1 MNPAFLNYLQQ
12 QQVGQP
18 QQTEMINQPQA
29 PYNPFDE
36 GIRRAIESARTS
48 LGMTDKQQEKALRR
62 SALTF
67 AANMGQ
73 QPKQRGFLNNFGAAA
88 RSLAPAIINYDD
100 TEEAYTNQNNAMAN
114 QILAYQRAE
123 QERQAKEEEML
134 WRRQMQEKQL
144 NESIRQHDL
153 LNNFRQE
160 SLKDKKS
167 QAPISGQLQEGKYVP
182 FASKTE
188 RTAYAKK
195 LMGANYIIDHAS
207 KILKEYQDFENLTK
221 DNAINPLSPYGIG
234 ATANTVNDMFG
245 YFSGNEAQQKQ
256 TTARKALEADT
267 GRFTKEFEKALK
279 GGILTKNM
287 IEAFRSEGLLPD
299 RSDPPM
305 VFKAKLQGLLE
316 EAKRTK
322 QSAEKSLSL
331 NAHVGFEND
340 EPLPQE
346 QSNIDNQ
353 LTGQHVWIRNP
364 ETGVRAEIDLKDLQQ
379 VLDKG
384 WVEDN

>member
-114 QILAYQRAE
+114 QILAYQKAE
-123 QERQAKEEEML
+123 QERIAKEEERKWL
-134 WRRQMQEKQL
+134 RQMQQQQL
-144 NESIRQHDL
+144 DETKRYHNL
-153 LNNFRQE
+153 MYNFKQE
-160 SLKDKKS
+160 SSKNKKS

-195 LMGANYIIDHAS
+195 LMGADYIVDHAS
-207 KILKEYQDFENLTK
+207 KILADYKNFEDLTK
-221 DNAINPLSPYGIG
+221 ENAINPLTPYGVG
-234 ATANTVNDMFG
+234 TAVNTVNDMFG

-256 TTARKALEADT
+256 TTARKALEANT

-287 IEAFRSEGLLPD
+287 IETFRSEGLLPD
-299 RSDPPM
+299 KSDPPM
-305 VFKAKLQGLLE
+305 VFKAKLEGLLE

-322 QSAEKSLSL
+322 KSAERSLSL
-331 NAHVGFEND
+331 NAHVGYEDD
-340 EPLPQE
+340 EPASQE
-346 QSNIDNQ
+346 QSNAENQ
-353 LTGQHVWIRNP
+353 GGEQRVWIRNP
-364 ETGVRAEIDLKDLQQ
+364 ETGVRAEIDLKNLQQ